1 MVVIN
6 IKSKFQRCS
15 VDDFS
20 YQLKKDYILSNIG
33 KFLLK
38 FLYIFFFKEHYRAV
52 GIVEDFFKIC
62 KQYLN

>member
-38 FLYIFFFKEHYRAV
+38 FLYISFFQRTLQGSWHRRR
-52 GIVEDFFKIC
+52 FF
-62 KQYLN
+62 QNL